1 MPDITK
7 GKIFS
12 SGDTVTASDLNSLV
26 DDSVINSSAITESKI
41 AAGAVTNAKI
51 ASSAGIGL
59 AKLASGT
66 DGQIPICSATGVPTF
81 VTQSGDVTV
90 SNAGVTTLGANKVA
104 LPMIAAGTEGDILY
118 FGAVGAASLLA
129 KGAASQTLKMNST
142 ALAPEWVTVSQST
155 VGTLLAHTFY
165 DPASVATYSL
175 TTSYADIDATNIT
188 VTFTA
193 PASGNVL
200 IRVSATVD
208 EDNVEAYSYMALHD
222 GSANVTGTEKIIRRA
237 SINPG
242 STTPA
247 FIGTTVTTYKLT
259 GLSGSKTMTVRAKA
273 NTTGPDI
280 IYGGDYPA
288 FLIEV
293 IEL

>member
-7 GKIFS
+7 GKIFT
-12 SGDTVTASDLNSLV
+12 SGETVTASEMNSLI
-26 DDSVINSSAITESKI
+26 DDAVINSSAITESKI

-59 AKLASGT
+59 DKLASGT
-66 DGQIPICSATGVPTF
+66 DGQIPICSATGVPTY
-81 VTQSGDVTV
+81 VALTGDVTV
-90 SNAGVTTLGANKVA
+90 DNSGETTIGDTSVT
-104 LPMIAAGTEGDILY
+104 LPMIVAGTEGDLLY
-118 FGAVGAASLLA
+118 FGAEGAASLLG
-129 KGAASQTLKMNST
+129 KGTDGQALQMNSAET
-142 ALAPEWVTVSQST
+142 APEWVTTTT
-155 VGTLLAHTFY
+155 VGTLLSHTFY
-165 DPASVATYSL
+165 DPASQATYNL
-175 TTSYADIDATNIT
+175 TTSYADIDATNVT

-193 PASGNVL
+193 PTSGNVL
-200 IRVSATVD
+200 VRVSATLQD
-208 EDNVEAYSYMALHD
+208 DNVEAYSYMALHD

-259 GLSGSKTMTVRAKA
+259 GLSGSKTLTVRAKA
-273 NTTGPDI
+273 NTSGPDI

-293 IEL
+293 IRL